1 MSSNII
7 LSICIATLN
16 RAAFI
21 GETLNSIISQA
32 TEEVEIV
39 IVDGAS
45 TDNTGDI
52 VKNYQ
57 KIFPRLRY
65 SRLAVKGGIDQDYCR
80 AVELAEG
87 KYCWLFTDDDILKS
101 GALRSVLD
109 ELQHN
114 YGLILVN
121 AEVRNISL
129 SKVLKERCIN
139 FTSNRVYRKEN
150 STQLFIDVADYIS
163 FIGSIVI
170 KRSLWNVREKKAY
183 FGTVFGHVGVIFQS
197 SISDGTVF
205 IADPLI
211 SIRYGNALWTNSSF
225 EISLFKWPNLIWS
238 FSDFSQSAKHQVCP
252 REPWRSVKALL
263 IYRARGTY
271 SLKEYKIFLKPRLN
285 SPLSQFTARVISQF
299 PGFFLNFGLYVY
311 FSIFSLY
318 SSHSETHLVD
328 LETSVYYYKR
338 YIAAMMTQFIGRRR

>member
-1 MSSNII
+1 MKNNIV

-57 KIFPRLRY
+57 QIFPRLRY
-65 SRLAVKGGIDQDYCR
+65 YRLAVKGGIDQDYCR
-80 AVELAEG
+80 AVELSEG
-87 KYCWLFTDDDILKS
+87 KYCWLFTDDDVLKS
-101 GALRSVLD
+101 GAIKAVLD
-109 ELQHN
+109 ELEHN
-114 YGLILVN
+114 YGLILLN

-129 SKVLKERCIN
+129 SKVLKERCLD
-139 FTSNRVYRKEN
+139 FTSNRVYRKDN
-150 STQLFIDVADYIS
+150 SAQLFIDVADYIS
-163 FIGSIVI
+163 FIGCIVI
-170 KRSLWNVREKKAY
+170 KRSLWNAREKKAY
-183 FGTVFGHVGVIFQS
+183 YGTVFGHVGVIFQS
-197 SISDGTVF
+197 TISDGTVF
-205 IADPLI
+205 LADPLI
-211 SIRYGNALWTNSSF
+211 SIRYGNALWMDNSF

-238 FSDFSQSAKHQVCP
+238 FSDFSESAKYQVCP

-263 IYRARGTY
+263 FYRARGSY
-271 SLKEYKIFLKPRLN
+271 SLKEYNNFLKPRLN
-285 SPLSQFTARVISQF
+285 SPLSQFIARVIAQF
-299 PGFFLNFGLYVY
+299 PGFILNFGLYLY
-311 FSIFSLY
+311 YSILSLY
-318 SSHSETHLVD
+318 NSHSETRLVD

-338 YIAAMMTQFIGRRR
+338 YIAAIMTKVIVLQR